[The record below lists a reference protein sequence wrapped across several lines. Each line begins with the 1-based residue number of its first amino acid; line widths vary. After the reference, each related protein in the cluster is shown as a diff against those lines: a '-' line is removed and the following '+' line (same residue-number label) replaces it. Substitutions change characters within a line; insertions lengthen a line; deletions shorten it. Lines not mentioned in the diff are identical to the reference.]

1 MSSRT
6 AAAKI
11 GIGVPHLRSL
21 VRDARIPPPPKNE
34 FGYYEWRDSDLERAR
49 QALAVDRRRRP
60 AVASAS

>member
-6 AAAKI
+6 AAAQL

-34 FGYYEWRDSDLERAR
+34 FGFYQWRESDLEAAR
-49 QALAVDRRRRP
+49 RALAVDRRRRP
-60 AVASAS
+60 TACAS